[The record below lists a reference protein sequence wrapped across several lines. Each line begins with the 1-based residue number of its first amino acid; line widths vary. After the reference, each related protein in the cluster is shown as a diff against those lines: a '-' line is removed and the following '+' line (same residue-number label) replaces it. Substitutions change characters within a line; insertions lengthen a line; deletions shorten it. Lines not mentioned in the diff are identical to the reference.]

1 MESQEFPNEIVLV
14 CLQPNQF
21 VGYDNGKKAYESGND
36 TASMWDN
43 AMLLAGQLVYGSN
56 GGFTINSLLSTEY
69 LYFYSLKH
77 GDPVKREEKKQT
89 GSRNFRW

>member
-21 VGYDNGKKAYESGND
+21 VGYDNGKKAYESGNYN
-36 TASMWDN
+36 AIMWDN

-56 GGFTINSLLSTEY
+56 GGFTINSLLSTE
-69 LYFYSLKH
+69 
-77 GDPVKREEKKQT
+77 
-89 GSRNFRW
+89 